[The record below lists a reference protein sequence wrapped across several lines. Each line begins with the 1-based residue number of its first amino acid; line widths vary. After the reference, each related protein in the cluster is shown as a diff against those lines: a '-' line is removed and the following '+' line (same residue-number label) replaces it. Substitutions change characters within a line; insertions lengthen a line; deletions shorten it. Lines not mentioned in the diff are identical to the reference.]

1 MDQGV
6 VKSASRTIRILSI
19 FEEVRSPKKAAEIS
33 KKMQIP
39 LSSCVALLDTL
50 VTEGVLSYDFK
61 VREYFPTKRVKQ
73 LGSWL
78 DAADFLSFSA
88 LSAARRAGGLLG
100 CNWAIAKVIGSQ
112 VTWDASAGGPEAA
125 LGARLPLCAS
135 SAGLAILSLRTD
147 DQVAYAIHEHNRQSS
162 SDHVEQHRIAQNV
175 RRVAEQGFAL
185 GLSGRHL
192 SSHAVAI
199 GLRSPDGSDELA
211 LCLFMSEMRFVRSRE
226 HILRTV
232 RGCLAT
238 AFGESVMLDGTL
250 PMVA

>member
-33 KKMQIP
+33 KKMSIP

-61 VREYFPTKRVKQ
+61 VREYFPTRRVKQ

-78 DAADFLSFSA
+78 DAADFLSFTA
-88 LSAARRAGGLLG
+88 LAAARRVGGLLG
-100 CNWAIAKVIGSQ
+100 CNWALAKVNGSH
-112 VTWDASAGGPEAA
+112 VKWDASAGGGEVA

-135 SAGLAILSLRTD
+135 PAGLAILSLRAN
-147 DQVAYAIHEHNRQSS
+147 DQVAYAIHEHNRQASW
-162 SDHVEQHRIAQNV
+162 DHVEHHKVVQNVSRIAQ
-175 RRVAEQGFAL
+175 QGFAL
-185 GLSGRHL
+185 GLSGRHPT
-192 SSHAVAI
+192 SHALAI

-211 LCLFMSEMRFVRSRE
+211 LCIFMSELRFVRSRE

-238 AFGESVMLDGTL
+238 AFGEDAAFDGPL